1 MGSAAFDTLK
11 AAKEFGEAGFSRE
24 QAESLAGAIGQS
36 INERLATRDDLK
48 QLEERLTTKIDTSV
62 KALDTKIDSGL
73 ATLDTKIDTVEE
85 RLGGEIKLVRKD
97 VEALDAKIDTGLAA
111 LDDKIDSTKET
122 LEARI
127 DGSAKTL
134 EAQMREQTAQL
145 GEQIANGFAEVAER
159 QVVQM
164 RWMVAS
170 IIGSIGV
177 LVAAYAAF
185 Q

>member
-97 VEALDAKIDTGLAA
+97 VEALDAKIDTGLEA
-111 LDDKIDSTKET
+111 LDAKIDSTKE
-122 LEARI
+122 
-127 DGSAKTL
+127 TL

>member
-11 AAKEFGEAGFSRE
+11 AAKQLGEDGFSQQ
-24 QAESLAGAIGQS
+24 QAESLAAILGES
-36 INERLATRDDLK
+36 INDKLATKDDLED
-48 QLEERLTTKIDTSV
+48 LEKHLTS
-62 KALDTKIDSGL
+62 
-73 ATLDTKIDTVEE
+73 
-85 RLGGEIKLVRKD
+85 EIKLVQKD
-97 VEALDAKIDTGLAA
+97 LKVLDTKIDTGLAA
-111 LDDKIDSTKET
+111 LDDKIDSHKEALEVKIGAVDQKLDSTKET
-122 LEARI
+122 LEAKI
-127 DGSAKTL
+127 DGSVKML

-145 GEQIANGFAEVAER
+145 GEQIANGFADVAER

-164 RWMVAS
+164 RWMIAS